1 VNVASPRFGINKG
14 DDRLRIGDDHR
25 LRHIPEQFFGTL
37 PRAYLGGG
45 PYLHSTAKL
54 VATWTRTRSR
64 VPIS

>member
-1 VNVASPRFGINKG
+1 MMFVVGINKG